1 MTKRDVQNQVEL
13 SKKQLE
19 FLRLYEKEM
28 RETFGR
34 RGYEERINL
43 ALDNYIRF
51 SELLKNWKD
60 ED

>member
-1 MTKRDVQNQVEL
+1 MTKRDIQNQVEL
-13 SKKQLE
+13 SKKQLD
-19 FLRLYEKEM
+19 FLRVYEKEM

-34 RGYEERINL
+34 RGYEDRINL

>member
-1 MTKRDVQNQVEL
+1 
-13 SKKQLE
+13 
-19 FLRLYEKEM
+19 M